1 MLQRE
6 RSSPGPT
13 GGDFRRT
20 ARREEVGSASGEKTD
35 EEDGGLSAVLLC
47 SQVDSERP
55 IGSVWGRTK

>member
-1 MLQRE
+1 MLQCE
-6 RSSPGPT
+6 WPSPGPT

-20 ARREEVGSASGEKTD
+20 ARREEVGSASGEKAD
-35 EEDGGLSAVLLC
+35 DEDGGMSAVLLC